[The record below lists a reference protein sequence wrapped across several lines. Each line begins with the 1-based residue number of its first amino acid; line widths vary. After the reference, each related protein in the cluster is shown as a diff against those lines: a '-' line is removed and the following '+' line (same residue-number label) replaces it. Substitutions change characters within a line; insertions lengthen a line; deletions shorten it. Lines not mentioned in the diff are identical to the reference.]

1 MRRFP
6 KRFIC
11 LALCVWLALLALPR
25 VSDAQS
31 QATTG
36 TIEGIVT
43 DSTGA
48 VLPGA
53 TVTFLNAG
61 TGFTRDV
68 VTDADGRYRGLAL
81 PLGTYTISVELAGFG
96 KLQRESVPL
105 AVGQTL
111 RIDFTLGVA
120 GVTEDVNV
128 TGSPVIETS
137 RSEQSALID
146 ERSVEDL
153 PINGRNFIDF
163 VKLAPTVGIVQGPDG
178 AEISINGQRGIYNNV
193 MIDGADANNPFFG
206 EQRGGQRP
214 KYIISLE
221 AVKEFQVVTDGGSAE
236 FGRSAGGFVNMVT
249 KSGTNR
255 LQGTGFYFGRYG
267 WLLSENSDGTKDDDF
282 SQHQFGGSLG
292 GPIKRD
298 RTFFF
303 VSYDQNEEE
312 RLKSKAAFEDPAI
325 NPNNEGTRLLN
336 ILSSRFGLNN
346 EGGAANP
353 MPQTNDALVLLGK
366 VDSNITA
373 QHQVSARYA
382 YSWSQQINGTFDVP
396 TWANSANG
404 IERDRSHSLVGQ
416 VNSTFGTSLLNEL
429 RVQYAQEPRP
439 RPYPGPDLPDT
450 AIGNFPGGVDRSFR
464 FGRPFFLPVDPATD
478 KRFQV
483 ADGVSL
489 VRGPHLF
496 KFGGEVNWTSMTQ
509 VFVGFARG
517 RYIFTG
523 GMDQFEAYLNN
534 PTSAAALSS
543 FVLYLQRVPLGG
555 RSIEDS
561 GRQDIPV
568 WEPAVFFQDKW
579 SIRPN
584 VTLNLGLRWEG
595 YNSPGPLTPP
605 DETPYARYFSD
616 PTFPTD
622 TGEIPDDW
630 SGWQPRVG
638 ITWDPKGDGR
648 TVVRANAGLFKART
662 PSLIWANP
670 RTANGVIFATYT
682 GVIVQTPDG
691 NFNFGVPT
699 FPDIVSNPS
708 TAGTAPGV
716 AVVDKD
722 FKNPESRQI
731 GVSVEREVV
740 PNLAVGAAY
749 NFAKTRYLSRFTDP
763 NVDFSFTVNSEGRRV
778 YAGVNSPNRPFPT
791 LGEVLTTETTSRSQ
805 YHGLILTLNK
815 RYSDRWQM
823 QANWTISDDKSDDD
837 NERDPFTVRYADLL
851 DLESEYSL
859 SDRHSR
865 NRFNFFGLYDFP
877 GNLQLSALVQ
887 YRSAQPTTGSD
898 LIGQDLNNDN
908 HANDRRFVNG
918 RDVGRNQQEKDNQFF
933 TIDLRVSKAFRLRE
947 NRSLEAIFEVFNLTN
962 SDNNI
967 VSQISGGLLFD
978 FSGTIRSGVG
988 DPRQAQ
994 IGLRFRF

>member
-1 MRRFP
+1 
-6 KRFIC
+6 
-11 LALCVWLALLALPR
+11 
-25 VSDAQS
+25 
-31 QATTG
+31 
-36 TIEGIVT
+36 
-43 DSTGA
+43 
-48 VLPGA
+48 
-53 TVTFLNAG
+53 
-61 TGFTRDV
+61 
-68 VTDADGRYRGLAL
+68 
-81 PLGTYTISVELAGFG
+81 
-96 KLQRESVPL
+96 
-105 AVGQTL
+105 
-111 RIDFTLGVA
+111 
-120 GVTEDVNV
+120 
-128 TGSPVIETS
+128 
-137 RSEQSALID
+137 
-146 ERSVEDL
+146 
-153 PINGRNFIDF
+153 
-163 VKLAPTVGIVQGPDG
+163 
-178 AEISINGQRGIYNNV
+178 
-193 MIDGADANNPFFG
+193 
-206 EQRGGQRP
+206 
-214 KYIISLE
+214 
-221 AVKEFQVVTDGGSAE
+221 
-236 FGRSAGGFVNMVT
+236 
-249 KSGTNR
+249 
-255 LQGTGFYFGRYG
+255 
-267 WLLSENSDGTKDDDF
+267 
-282 SQHQFGGSLG
+282 
-292 GPIKRD
+292 
-298 RTFFF
+298 
-303 VSYDQNEEE
+303 
-312 RLKSKAAFEDPAI
+312 
-325 NPNNEGTRLLN
+325 
-336 ILSSRFGLNN
+336 
-346 EGGAANP
+346 
-353 MPQTNDALVLLGK
+353 
-366 VDSNITA
+366 
-373 QHQVSARYA
+373 
-382 YSWSQQINGTFDVP
+382 
-396 TWANSANG
+396 
-404 IERDRSHSLVGQ
+404 
-416 VNSTFGTSLLNEL
+416 
-429 RVQYAQEPRP
+429 
-439 RPYPGPDLPDT
+439 
-450 AIGNFPGGVDRSFR
+450 
-464 FGRPFFLPVDPATD
+464 
-478 KRFQV
+478 
-483 ADGVSL
+483 
-489 VRGPHLF
+489 
-496 KFGGEVNWTSMTQ
+496 
-509 VFVGFARG
+509 
-517 RYIFTG
+517 
-523 GMDQFEAYLNN
+523 MDQFEAYLNN

-791 LGEVLTTETTSRSQ
+791 LGEVLTTESTSRSQ

-851 DLESEYSL
+851 DLEWEPPALRARSVPL
-859 SDRHSR
+859 GAADDRQRSDRAGSKQR
-865 NRFNFFGLYDFP
+865 QPR
-877 GNLQLSALVQ
+877 Q
-887 YRSAQPTTGSD
+887 RSAVRQRPRRRAQPAGE
-898 LIGQDLNNDN
+898 GQPVL
-908 HANDRRFVNG
+908 HDRPAGLEGVPPQG
-918 RDVGRNQQEKDNQFF
+918 EPVAGG
-933 TIDLRVSKAFRLRE
+933 DLRGVQPHEQRQQHRVADQRRAAVRLQRDDPE
-947 NRSLEAIFEVFNLTN
+947 RRRRPAAGADRIEIPIL
-962 SDNNI
+962 
-967 VSQISGGLLFD
+967 ISVECGLLNVECIQQST
-978 FSGTIRSGVG
+978 FSMGGHTYGN
-988 DPRQAQ
+988 
-994 IGLRFRF
+994 GLLHKESPVYARP